1 MASFDLEKKR
11 YGEAEKHFK
20 KLLALDPDFSTK
32 SDAKWKLAWIS
43 TWGRN
48 YSEAASLFKEARVGG
63 AGGRSENASK
73 YWQASS
79 LILAGKPDEAR
90 RLLKEIIV
98 DHPLDYYATES
109 ARTLKSL
116 GSKDC
121 VSPTTVQIFPNT
133 EITKDQLANPLILS
147 AKKLLEQGLPE
158 FAVINL
164 DALSRADRSSPSIAF
179 LLARALHSWG
189 RYQRAQDA
197 LVAGFGS
204 MVDNPPENAPGEF
217 VEIAFPRINFS
228 ETMKTA
234 EKHSVDPHLV
244 WAIIRQESRYDASA
258 VSPAG
263 ALGLMQVMPASAGLI
278 RKNGKVP
285 PKVIEEMLEPSK
297 NLAYGVKILANNL
310 SLFHG
315 KLVPAVASYNAD
327 IKKVKE
333 WVAKNDKMKPDE
345 FIESIPY
352 LETRTYVKKVLSG
365 YRAYSK
371 LHRKRDLVG
380 LW

>member
-1 MASFDLEKKR
+1 MEACVDKVPGVAIIPKRLLCSKKP
-11 YGEAEKHFK
+11 GWEG
-20 KLLALDPDFSTK
+20 P
-32 SDAKWKLAWIS
+32 
-43 TWGRN
+43 
-48 YSEAASLFKEARVGG
+48 EAARRTLPE
-63 AGGRSENASK
+63 